1 MKTHRSIKVG
11 AVGEY
16 NITVVESREASIS
29 ESWGGVWVNATLE
42 CAAIVIT
49 HGTKTFACDIHG
61 KEFPPEQIPG

>member
-1 MKTHRSIKVG
+1 MKAHRSIQIG

-16 NITVVESREASIS
+16 NITVVERREASVS
-29 ESWGGVWVNATLE
+29 ETRGGIWVNATLE

-61 KEFPPEQIPG
+61 KELPPEHIPG